1 MRIALDAM
9 GGDHAPAEV
18 VQGAIEVVS
27 TPGFAHEV
35 VLVGDADRINN
46 ILVTANV
53 AGNPHLSIR
62 HTTEVV
68 EMHEHPA
75 QAIRR
80 KRDSSLVVC
89 GQMVKSG
96 EASATLSAGNT
107 GAAMAIGALDI
118 GRIPGI
124 ERPAIATTMPTSKG
138 KALLVDAGA
147 NVDCTPNNLL
157 QFAIMGSH
165 YAERVLKIQNPTIG
179 LLNVGAEEGKGNEL
193 TKAAYSLLKAAPVNF
208 RGNIEGK
215 DVWEHAV
222 DVIVCDGFAG
232 NVLLKTSEGFA
243 DWMVHMIKADAMA
256 GTSEDQRA
264 IKNLL
269 GRLFQRIDWSEYGGA
284 PLLGVNGVTM
294 ISHGRSKAKAIASG
308 ILQAIEAAE
317 SGFVTA
323 IKDGLAAS

>member
-1 MRIALDAM
+1 MRVALDAM

-18 VQGAIEVVS
+18 VLGAIEVAS
-27 TPGFAHEV
+27 RPGFDHEI
-35 VLVGDADRINN
+35 VLVGDSDKINAV
-46 ILVTANV
+46 LAE
-53 AGNPHLSIR
+53 AGVETGPHLSIR
-62 HTTEVV
+62 HTTEVI

-124 ERPAIATTMPTSKG
+124 ERPAIATTLPTSKG
-138 KALLVDAGA
+138 ISLLVDAGA
-147 NVDCTPNNLL
+147 NVDCSPNNLL

-165 YAERVLKIQNPTIG
+165 YAERVLKLPNPTIG
-179 LLNVGAEEGKGNEL
+179 LLNVGSEEGKGNEL
-193 TKAAYSLLKAAPVNF
+193 TKAAYDLLKTAPINF
-208 RGNIEGK
+208 HGNVEGK
-215 DVWEHAV
+215 DVWEHTT
-222 DVIVCDGFAG
+222 DVVVCDGFSG

-243 DWMVHMIKADAMA
+243 DWMVQMIKAEAKA
-256 GTSEDQRA
+256 GSPEAQIA
-264 IKNLL
+264 IKTLL
-269 GRLFQRIDWSEYGGA
+269 GHLFQRIDWSEYGGA

-308 ILQAIEAAE
+308 IVQAIAAAE
-317 SGFVTA
+317 SGFVQA
-323 IKDGLAAS
+323 IRDGLACT